1 MYFFL
6 LSLLDNFQLR
16 LGIDRFWEEYMIE
29 NYCIC
34 RAAFLF
40 NQLIFVNLFSVG
52 YLVRFYWFA
61 YLRGP
66 VLLLFIDILAG
77 ASSLKYWTFYM

>member
-16 LGIDRFWEEYMIE
+16 VGDREVLGRVQDTKLLHMYS
-29 NYCIC
+29 CISVRSTNIC
-34 RAAFLF
+34 K
-40 NQLIFVNLFSVG
+40 LIFSWLSCKV
-52 YLVRFYWFA
+52 YWFA

-66 VLLLFIDILAG
+66 VLLLFIDILAR